1 MNLESIGTV
10 FSKPPQHPERSRFQL
25 QMDVRGL
32 SLGVPDRHYLNSAT
46 KGSGLCFDG
55 VTCSLRGLSFSPAC
69 EHAMNLPD
77 KTAPYPSRSHT
88 TSRVGSKQKDSP
100 ELHEQDPHYYGS
112 DHAFGPHP
120 RQEPKLFAPAG
131 WLRCLRSKS
140 DSAERWNHTAVA
152 CESVGYS
159 QIACHTLRPCV
170 RNEIDVPR
178 GPTRFEQQS

>member
-1 MNLESIGTV
+1 
-10 FSKPPQHPERSRFQL
+10 
-25 QMDVRGL
+25 MDVRASPTGT
-32 SLGVPDRHYLNSAT
+32 LNSAT

-55 VTCSLRGLSFSPAC
+55 VTCSLRGLSFSPEC

-100 ELHEQDPHYYGS
+100 ELHEQDPHYCGS

-120 RQEPKLFAPAG
+120 RQEPKLLFAPAG

-140 DSAERWNHTAVA
+140 DSAE
-152 CESVGYS
+152 
-159 QIACHTLRPCV
+159 
-170 RNEIDVPR
+170 
-178 GPTRFEQQS
+178 